1 MGSRFT
7 EDKHRMA
14 VVMKEL
20 ARRGISFLDSK
31 TTPHSAGPEQAGR
44 FGVKLTMRNVFL
56 DNKDDFNYIS
66 GQLRQT
72 EEIARSK
79 GYAVA
84 IGHPKAQTYLALKAW
99 LPTVKGKGLRL
110 VHLSELSKHINP

>member
-1 MGSRFT
+1 M
-7 EDKHRMA
+7 
-14 VVMKEL
+14 
-20 ARRGISFLDSK
+20 I
-31 TTPHSAGPEQAGR
+31 TTHSL
-44 FGVKLTMRNVFL
+44 KLNR
-56 DNKDDFNYIS
+56 DDFNYIS

-99 LPTVKGKGLRL
+99 LPTVKGKATTMRWCSNWLKPFAKKTA
-110 VHLSELSKHINP
+110 V